1 MKKNT
6 AFQTE
11 STELFSFDPIV
22 VVRDVAKRWL
32 LILALAVAVGVA
44 TYIFTDMTYTPSYRS
59 SATLVVTT
67 RSSSASVYNNL
78 SNTSALATVFEE
90 VLNSSVFRKILLEET
105 GLGWFGGSISAK
117 ALASTNLMS
126 VQVTD
131 TDPRKAFLV
140 LQAILD
146 HHQELTYDIIGTVT
160 VEVLQKPT
168 VPMAP
173 VNPVDVTDRMQTMM
187 VLAAAA
193 VCLVL
198 AWLSVSR
205 DAVRSDKEAR
215 RKLDCRYLGQVPHE
229 WKYRTL
235 GSLIRR
241 RKRSILITNPVTSFR
256 FVEAVRKLR
265 RRVEQRMKG
274 RKVLMVTSL
283 LENEGKSTV
292 AVNLAMAMARKYK
305 KVLLIDCDLR
315 KPACHLLLQQQWE
328 GPGVR
333 DVLRG
338 EVAVTDALLQDSASG
353 IYMLLQRKGGKD
365 SGDLLASANMARMVA
380 WAREEFDAVILDL
393 PPMAAATDA
402 EAVADLADGSMLVV
416 RQNAAVAPALNKAI
430 AALSHGRAK
439 MLGCVLNNVYS
450 TALFSGQ
457 GYGGGYGTY
466 GRYGKYG
473 KYGKYGAYGAYGAYG
488 SDDSKE

>member
-1 MKKNT
+1 MENNT
-6 AFQTE
+6 EFQTV
-11 STELFSFDPIV
+11 STELLAFDPIV
-22 VVRDVAKRWL
+22 VIRDVCKRWL
-32 LILALAVAVGVA
+32 LVLALAVAVGVA
-44 TYIFTDMTYTPSYRS
+44 TYIVTDMTHTPTYRS

-67 RSSSASVYNNL
+67 RSSSATVYNNL
-78 SNTSALATVFEE
+78 TNTSALASVFEE

-105 GLGWFGGSISAK
+105 GLGHFGGSISAN

-146 HHQELTYDIIGTVT
+146 HHQEITYDIIGTVT
-160 VEVLQKPT
+160 VEVLQAPAVPT
-168 VPMAP
+168 APINP
-173 VNPVDVTDRMQTMM
+173 VNVNDRMGTMM
-187 VLAAAA
+187 LLTAVA
-193 VCLVL
+193 VCVIL
-198 AWLSVSR
+198 AWISFSR
-205 DAVRSDKEAR
+205 DAVRSDKEAQ

-235 GSLIRR
+235 GSMIRR

-256 FVEAVRKLR
+256 FVESIRKLR
-265 RRVEQRMKG
+265 RRVEQRMKT

-333 DVLRG
+333 EVLRG
-338 EVAVTDALLQDSASG
+338 AAPVEEALLQDNASG

-365 SGDLLASANMARMVA
+365 SGDLLASANMPRLLE
-380 WAREEFDAVILDL
+380 WARQEFDFVVLDL

-402 EAVADLADGSMLVV
+402 EAVADLADGSLLVV
-416 RQNAAVAPALNKAI
+416 RQNAAMTPALNKAI
-430 AALSHGRAK
+430 ASLSRGRAK

-450 TALFSGQ
+450 TGLFSGQ

-473 KYGKYGAYGAYGAYG
+473 KYGAYGAYGAYD
-488 SDDSKE
+488 SDASKE

>member
-1 MKKNT
+1 MEKNT

-11 STELFSFDPIV
+11 NTELFSFDPIV
-22 VVRDVAKRWL
+22 VIRDVAKRWL

-44 TYIFTDMTYTPSYRS
+44 TYIFTDMNYTPSYRS

-67 RSSSASVYNNL
+67 RSSSATVYNNL
-78 SNTSALATVFEE
+78 SNTSALAAVFEE
-90 VLNSSVFRKILLEET
+90 VLNSSVFRKILLAET
-105 GLGWFGGSISAK
+105 DLGWFGGSISAK
-117 ALASTNLMS
+117 ALSSTNLMS

-131 TDPRKAFLV
+131 SDPRKAFLV

-168 VPMAP
+168 VPTAP
-173 VNPVDVTDRMQTMM
+173 INSVNVTSQMKAMM
-187 VLAAAA
+187 LLTAAS

-198 AWLSVSR
+198 AWLSISR
-205 DAVRSDKEAR
+205 DAVRSDKEVR

-235 GSLIRR
+235 GSLIRH
-241 RKRSILITNPVTSFR
+241 RKSSILITNPVTSFR
-256 FVEAVRKLR
+256 FVESLRKLR

-292 AVNLAMAMARKYK
+292 AVNLAMAMAKKYK

-315 KPACHLLLQQQWE
+315 KPACHLLLSQQWE

-338 EVAVTDALLQDSASG
+338 EAAVADALLQDNASG
-353 IYMLLQRKGGKD
+353 IYLLLQRKGGKD
-365 SGDLLASANMARMVA
+365 SGDLLASPNMARMIA

-402 EAVADLADGSMLVV
+402 EVMTDLADGSLLVV
-416 RQNAAVAPALNKAI
+416 RQNAAVVPALNKAV
-430 AALSHGRAK
+430 ASLSRGRAK

-466 GRYGKYG
+466 SRYS
-473 KYGKYGAYGAYGAYG
+473 KYGKYGAYGAYGTYG
-488 SDDSKE
+488 TDDSKE

>member
-1 MKKNT
+1 MENKE
-6 AFQTE
+6 FQTE
-11 STELFSFDPIV
+11 NIPVFPFDPIV
-22 VVRDVAKRWL
+22 VVMDVCRRWL

-44 TYIFTDMTYTPSYRS
+44 AYIFTDLTYTPTYSS

-67 RSSSASVYNNL
+67 RSSSATVYSNL
-78 SNTSALATVFEE
+78 SNTSALASVFEE

-105 GLGWFGGSISAK
+105 DLGYFGGSISAK

-146 HHQELTYDIIGTVT
+146 HHQEITYDIIGTVT
-160 VEVLQKPT
+160 VEVLQAPSVPT
-168 VPMAP
+168 AP
-173 VNPVDVTDRMQTMM
+173 TNRINVADRMETMM
-187 VLAAAA
+187 ILTAAA
-193 VCLVL
+193 VCVIL
-198 AWLSVSR
+198 AWLSISR
-205 DAVRSDKEAR
+205 DTVRSDKEVR

-229 WKYRTL
+229 WKYKTL
-235 GSLIRR
+235 TSMIRR
-241 RKRSILITNPVTSFR
+241 RKCSILITNPITSFR
-256 FVEAVRKLR
+256 YVESIRKLR

-283 LENEGKSTV
+283 LENEGKSTI
-292 AVNLAMAMARKYK
+292 AVNLAMAMAKKYK

-315 KPACHLLLQQQWE
+315 KPACHLLLGQQWE

-333 DVLRG
+333 EVLRG
-338 EVAVTDALLQDSASG
+338 EVPVADALLQDGASG
-353 IYMLLQRKGGKD
+353 IYMLLQRKGTRE
-365 SGDLLASANMARMVA
+365 SGDLLASRNMPQLIQ
-380 WAREEFDAVILDL
+380 WARQEFDAVVLDL

-402 EAVADLADGSMLVV
+402 EAVADLADGSLLVV

-430 AALSHGRAK
+430 ASLSRGRAK

-450 TALFSGQ
+450 TNLFSGQ

>member
-1 MKKNT
+1 MEKNT
-6 AFQTE
+6 EFRTE
-11 STELFSFDPIV
+11 STGLFSYDPIV
-22 VVRDVAKRWL
+22 VIRDVCKRWL
-32 LILALAVAVGVA
+32 LILVLAVAVGVA
-44 TYIFTDMTYTPSYRS
+44 TYIVTDMTYTPTYRS
-59 SATLVVTT
+59 GATLVVTT
-67 RSSSASVYNNL
+67 RSSSATVYNNL
-78 SNTSALATVFEE
+78 SNTSALAAVFQE
-90 VLNSSVFRKILLEET
+90 VLNSSVFRKVLLEET
-105 GLGWFGGSISAK
+105 GMGYFGGSISAK

-146 HHQELTYDIIGTVT
+146 HHQEITYDILGTVT
-160 VEVLQKPT
+160 VEVLQSPT
-168 VPMAP
+168 VPTAP
-173 VNPVDVTDRMQTMM
+173 INPVDVTDRMQTMM
-187 VLAAAA
+187 LLTAVA
-193 VCLVL
+193 VCAVL

-256 FVEAVRKLR
+256 FVESVRKLR

-274 RKVLMVTSL
+274 RKILMVTSL

-292 AVNLAMAMARKYK
+292 AVNLAMAMAKKYK

-315 KPACHLLLQQQWE
+315 KPACHKLLEQQWE
-328 GPGVR
+328 GPGLR

-338 EVAVTDALLQDSASG
+338 ESPVTDALLQDGSSG
-353 IYMLLQRKGGKD
+353 IWMLLQRKGGKD
-365 SGDLLASANMARMVA
+365 SGDLLASANMPRLIE
-380 WAREEFDAVILDL
+380 WARQEFDFVVLDL

-402 EAVADLADGSMLVV
+402 EAVADLADGSLLVV
-416 RQNAAVAPALNKAI
+416 RQNAAVAPALNKVI
-430 AALSHGRAK
+430 GALSRGRAK

-450 TALFSGQ
+450 TSTFSGQ
-457 GYGGGYGTY
+457 GYGGYGAY
-466 GRYGKYG
+466 GRYG